1 MWYSYPCLTILCED
15 VGDRQLVPLVHM
27 SSDFVNSYLYLHLI
41 DDEILDF
48 KPEPEAFG
56 LVKRLLCRWE
66 GHGSFGDRG
75 QTIVVSL

>member
-1 MWYSYPCLTILCED
+1 
-15 VGDRQLVPLVHM
+15 M